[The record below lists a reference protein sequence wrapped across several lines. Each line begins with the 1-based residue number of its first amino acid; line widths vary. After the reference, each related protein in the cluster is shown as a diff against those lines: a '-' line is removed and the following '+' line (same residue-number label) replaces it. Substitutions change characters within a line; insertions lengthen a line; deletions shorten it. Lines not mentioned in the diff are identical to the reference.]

1 MTASLHAGQGP
12 PPHSLPRGIRVAPL
26 PIGEGGGI
34 WVRAPRGLCA
44 DPRNEFHL
52 HQRDLELSGTRFVAE
67 LQADAPCEWRF
78 SDLAEGE
85 YEALIQVAPSG
96 RTVARGV
103 GRIIRSEISIV
114 NLELLE
120 FRVQGFVTS
129 NGRPRPDLMLRFQPD
144 GPVTMPE
151 APTAIRA
158 DGWYEALLG
167 DHSRGE
173 YSHKYCAR
181 ISARAAA
188 NRVVKCGALSPRWD
202 FDIAPGGIQVT
213 VPPFSSTSEWA
224 HVRLQTIRTQPSGDA
239 LVQAGGSATFKPGE
253 GFRRDFIALPYGEFR
268 VALSVGNNQAGS
280 AAVSF
285 ATVTLTE
292 RDPVAEVTLDPL
304 IRRP

>member
-1 MTASLHAGQGP
+1 MAASLSASQGP

-34 WVRAPRGLCA
+34 WIRAPRALCA
-44 DPRNEFHL
+44 DGRNEFHL
-52 HQRDLELSGTRFVAE
+52 HERDLELSGTRFVAE
-67 LQADAPCEWRF
+67 LQADQAPCEWRF

-96 RTVARGV
+96 RTLARGV
-103 GRIIRSEISIV
+103 GRIIRGEITVV
-114 NLELLE
+114 NLETLE

-129 NGRPRPDLMLRFQPD
+129 NGRPRPDLTLRFQPD

-173 YSHKYCAR
+173 YSHKYCAW
-181 ISARAAA
+181 ISARAKA
-188 NRVVKCGALSPRWD
+188 NSVVKCGALTPRWD

-224 HVRLQTIRTQPSGDA
+224 HVRLQTIRTRPSGAA
-239 LVQAGGSATFKPGE
+239 LEQTGGSATFKPGE
-253 GFRRDFIALPYGEFR
+253 GFRRDYIAQPYGEFR
-268 VALSVGNNQAGS
+268 VTLSVGQPGGP
-280 AAVSF
+280 AVST

-292 RDPVAEVTLDPL
+292 RDPVAEITLDPL
-304 IRRP
+304 VRLP